1 MELSESEELGQIHF
15 EIVFENTPTSSR
27 DIFRSYQVQGENI
40 LFNFRI
46 IRTQIRHQNGLVL
59 SSTF

>member
-40 LFNFRI
+40 SFNFRI
-46 IRTQIRHQNGLVL
+46 IKHKSDTKMA
-59 SSTF
+59 